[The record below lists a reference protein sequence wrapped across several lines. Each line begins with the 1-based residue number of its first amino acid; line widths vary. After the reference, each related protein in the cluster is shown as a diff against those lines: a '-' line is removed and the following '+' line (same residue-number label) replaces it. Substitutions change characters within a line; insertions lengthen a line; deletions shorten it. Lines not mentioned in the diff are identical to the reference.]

1 MVKNTIFC
9 HSFKKKSA
17 KSIANLKIMRT
28 FASVIAKR
36 IQNDSLAQLVEQLT
50 LNQWVEGSNP
60 SGVTKDDESRPY
72 FVSIPHPHALSKAR
86 CPPTVKGSSDF
97 PGWR

>member
-1 MVKNTIFC
+1 
-9 HSFKKKSA
+9 
-17 KSIANLKIMRT
+17 MRT

-60 SGVTKDDESRPY
+60 SGVTKDDESRPF
-72 FVSIPHPHALSKAR
+72 FVPIPL
-86 CPPTVKGSSDF
+86 PTYI
-97 PGWR
+97 

>member
-1 MVKNTIFC
+1 
-9 HSFKKKSA
+9 
-17 KSIANLKIMRT
+17 MRT

-60 SGVTKDDESRPY
+60 SGVTRVGAKNTHFFALYAPQWRCAMILDLCVCALLRTLKHISHTIFYHHFTDPSKN
-72 FVSIPHPHALSKAR
+72 FLPH
-86 CPPTVKGSSDF
+86 D
-97 PGWR
+97 

>member
-1 MVKNTIFC
+1 
-9 HSFKKKSA
+9 
-17 KSIANLKIMRT
+17 MRT

-60 SGVTKDDESRPY
+60 SGVTKDDESRPF
-72 FVSIPHPHALSKAR
+72 FVPIPTLTRSQWGG
-86 CPPTVKGSSDF
+86 CPTSVKGSADF
-97 PGWR
+97 PCWR

>member
-1 MVKNTIFC
+1 
-9 HSFKKKSA
+9 
-17 KSIANLKIMRT
+17 MRT

-60 SGVTKDDESRPY
+60 SGGTKDDKSRP
-72 FVSIPHPHALSKAR
+72 FFCIHPHPHALSKAG
-86 CPPTVKGSSDF
+86 CPTSG
-97 PGWR
+97 

>member
-1 MVKNTIFC
+1 
-9 HSFKKKSA
+9 
-17 KSIANLKIMRT
+17 MRT

-60 SGVTKDDESRPY
+60 SGVTKGRL
-72 FVSIPHPHALSKAR
+72 FK
-86 CPPTVKGSSDF
+86 SSF
-97 PGWR
+97 FYLLIRKKL

>member
-1 MVKNTIFC
+1 
-9 HSFKKKSA
+9 
-17 KSIANLKIMRT
+17 MRT

-60 SGVTKDDESRPY
+60 SGVTKDDKSRP
-72 FVSIPHPHALSKAR
+72 FFCIHPHPHALSKAR

>member
-1 MVKNTIFC
+1 
-9 HSFKKKSA
+9 
-17 KSIANLKIMRT
+17 MRT

-60 SGVTKDDESRPY
+60 SGVTKDDESRPF
-72 FVSIPHPHALSKAR
+72 FVSIPTLTHSQWG
-86 CPPTVKGSSDF
+86 CPTSVKGSANF

>member
-1 MVKNTIFC
+1 
-9 HSFKKKSA
+9 
-17 KSIANLKIMRT
+17 MRT

-60 SGVTKDDESRPY
+60 SGVTKDDESRPF
-72 FVSIPHPHALSKAR
+72 FVSIPPLTHSQWQGVHQRLRSQRIFPVGGEN
-86 CPPTVKGSSDF
+86 VKSIVM
-97 PGWR
+97 PV